1 MNTERRMGRCLK
13 MRKDDQIGQ
22 EWNNN
27 LKTKESKKELNNP

>member
-1 MNTERRMGRCLK
+1 MLEDALK

-27 LKTKESKKELNNP
+27 LKTKESKTFLKGM